1 MAGRLAASLKGIS
14 LIRVFLE
21 QRLHRLAPV
30 VEILLQQFLRR
41 RDAARDRLFQ
51 WPQVTRL
58 VAAVAV
64 EPRPPLE
71 AGRRQPQRL
80 LRQREY
86 VAAADLGAEAALR
99 HLVAQGLALLRAPAF
114 DHVAAGVERRLI
126 VE

>member
-51 WPQVTRL
+51 RPQIARL

-71 AGRRQPQRL
+71 AGAIR
-80 LRQREY
+80 
-86 VAAADLGAEAALR
+86 
-99 HLVAQGLALLRAPAF
+99 RAPASGSTRPSRRP
-114 DHVAAGVERRLI
+114 ARTERTRRPPKTPDI
-126 VE
+126 PSRRPCC